1 MQNTII
7 VVGALAG
14 IVIGGFLGHWM
25 FSDGSGIGGMV
36 PVIKGAIPGTVVGA
50 WIAARMANRE
60 SETRSR

>member
-1 MQNTII
+1 MQNAII

-14 IVIGGFLGHWM
+14 IAIGGYLGHWM
-25 FSDGSGIGGMV
+25 LSDGSGVGGMV

-50 WIAARMANRE
+50 WIAARLSNRE